1 MKERLTSFLKNKS
14 NLNLLIILLVFLG
27 VFLIFFSPT
36 NKKEEKNVS
45 SETNYTE
52 YSKNLEEKIEKIAES
67 ITGKEV
73 TATVTLE
80 TGNEY
85 VYLDETKTDTEKNEQ
100 TYIIVKDD
108 SGGEKALL
116 VTERMPEIRGVVV
129 IAKGASVSQCES
141 IKESLQALLN
151 IRSSKICVL
160 KSEENFEK

>member
-85 VYLDETKTDTEKNEQ
+85 VYLDETTTDTEKNEQ